1 VAQHL
6 IIGSS
11 IDSEQGSSAVLIPTI
26 DQGIERLLRT
36 ELPLGETVGDV
47 SFDAPS
53 STWSAQL
60 SRITINLYL
69 FALGRS
75 TQPVRHAVDRIGANG
90 RPERRR
96 PLPMVELGYLV
107 SIYAGSTRDEHQLL
121 GDVLTLFETNATMSP
136 TLLPPDFESTVQL
149 QLALH
154 DHARIKD
161 VWNGVGGHLRPS
173 FELVVTTA
181 LDGLPFEELAPRAE
195 RIEALIGRLPG
206 QLQTESR

>member
-1 VAQHL
+1 M
-6 IIGSS
+6 
-11 IDSEQGSSAVLIPTI
+11 I
-26 DQGIERLLRT
+26 DQGVERLLRA
-36 ELPLGETVGDV
+36 ELPLAETVGDI

-53 STWSAQL
+53 GNWSAQL

-69 FALGRS
+69 FAVGRS

-107 SIYAGSTRDEHQLL
+107 SVYAGTTRDEHQLL
-121 GDVLTLFETNATMSP
+121 GDVLTIFETNAVLSP
-136 TLLPPDFESTVQL
+136 TLLPDSFESGVQL

-154 DHARIKD
+154 DHSRIKD

-195 RIEALIGRLPG
+195 RIEAIMNRLPAHPMV
-206 QLQTESR
+206 ESR

>member
-1 VAQHL
+1 M
-6 IIGSS
+6 
-11 IDSEQGSSAVLIPTI
+11 LIPMI
-26 DQGIERLLRT
+26 DQGVERLLRA
-36 ELPLGETVGDV
+36 ELPLAETVGDI

-53 STWSAQL
+53 GNWSAQL

-69 FALGRS
+69 FAVGRS

-107 SIYAGSTRDEHQLL
+107 SVYAGTTRDEHQLL
-121 GDVLTLFETNATMSP
+121 GDVLTIFETNAVLSP
-136 TLLPPDFESTVQL
+136 TLLPDSFESGVQL

-154 DHARIKD
+154 DHSRIKD

-195 RIEALIGRLPG
+195 RIEAIMNRLPAHPMA
-206 QLQTESR
+206 ESR

>member
-1 VAQHL
+1 M
-6 IIGSS
+6 
-11 IDSEQGSSAVLIPTI
+11 LIPMI
-26 DQGIERLLRT
+26 DQGVERLLRA
-36 ELPLGETVGDV
+36 ELPLAETVGDI

-53 STWSAQL
+53 GNWSAQL

-69 FALGRS
+69 FAVGRS

-107 SIYAGSTRDEHQLL
+107 SVYAGTTRDEHQLL
-121 GDVLTLFETNATMSP
+121 GDVLTIFETNAVLSP
-136 TLLPPDFESTVQL
+136 TLLPDSFESGVQL

-154 DHARIKD
+154 DHSRIKD

-195 RIEALIGRLPG
+195 RIEAIMNRLPAHPMV
-206 QLQTESR
+206 ESR